1 MATITVTVG
10 SLTVDTSI
18 PDDRLI
24 NILEMAYEPDPTWAA
39 RRRLTHC
46 LDAMWEATREIAR
59 QKRTTALRRAADQQA
74 EQETSQ

>member
-1 MATITVTVG
+1 MATITITVG
-10 SLTVDTSI
+10 SLTVDREI

-24 NILEMAYEPDPTWAA
+24 NILELAHEPDPAWAA
-39 RRRLTHC
+39 RRRLNHC
-46 LDAMWEATREIAR
+46 LDGMWEATREIAR